1 MNESRIAEFRNEA
14 NTCTAKAEAATDAT
28 AKLFYTGLA
37 NGWLAL
43 IARLEHDTV
52 SGW

>member
-1 MNESRIAEFRNEA
+1 MNESRIAEFRDEA

-28 AKLFYTGLA
+28 SKIFYTGLA
-37 NGWLAL
+37 NGWLEL
-43 IARLEHDTV
+43 ITRLERDTV